1 MTSIDTSRWGQF
13 TIKNIFDIKR
23 PNTRSQ
29 ANYAEGD
36 IPFVASGNF
45 NNGVLKY
52 LQPKESEKLDSGNC
66 ISVSPIDGSSFYQEK
81 DFLGRGGAGS
91 SIILL
96 YNSNLNKYN
105 GCFIATIIRSV
116 CKKYMY
122 SDMANKDVIGSELI
136 SLPVTD
142 SGNPEHFKRLR
153 DWRLFQSNQYR
164 QYSKSGHR
172 RWLWFYPFCYCKRC

>member
-142 SGNPEHFKRLR
+142 SGNP
-153 DWRLFQSNQYR
+153 DWEYMEQYMR
-164 QYSKSGHR
+164 AIEKQVRIFIDKLTNIITGGGQT
-172 RWLWFYPFCYCKRC
+172 